1 MKTGRIKVDDKK
13 EFSEQKTQQCLF
25 PVVSGRVAL
34 KCVPVDLRRPLFVLD
49 ATSPDFK
56 CVWLNKNGHYVC
68 EF

>member
-1 MKTGRIKVDDKK
+1 MKTGRMKVDDKK

-49 ATSPDFK
+49 ASLRLKRRLT
-56 CVWLNKNGHYVC
+56 LNAFG
-68 EF
+68 